1 MKETD
6 DVTVVDILESVLVLH
21 VDFDIWTGQ
30 STLTESD
37 MQSPQRRDCCQ
48 GPRKCR
54 GAQTGGKNLIDKET
68 LKPFGA
74 HQGDGLKGPTWTK

>member
-1 MKETD
+1 MAEMKMKETD

-37 MQSPQRRDCCQ
+37 MQSLNA
-48 GPRKCR
+48 GIAVKVL
-54 GAQTGGKNLIDKET
+54 GNAEGTN
-68 LKPFGA
+68 
-74 HQGDGLKGPTWTK
+74 GL

>member
-1 MKETD
+1 MAEMKMKETD

-37 MQSPQRRDCCQ
+37 MQSLTQGLLSRSSEMQRV
-48 GPRKCR
+48 
-54 GAQTGGKNLIDKET
+54 QTGGKTSLT
-68 LKPFGA
+68 RRP
-74 HQGDGLKGPTWTK
+74 